1 MRPDRY
7 VQCTGAL
14 NSIEIQQPFLCFCPV
29 HAGFRMVQ
37 FRSCFRFNAICA
49 GAEGGEKD
57 KGKKVFNAHVL
68 HVGGM
73 KMMHAVA
80 QVLSV
85 WSD

>member
-1 MRPDRY
+1 
-7 VQCTGAL
+7 
-14 NSIEIQQPFLCFCPV
+14 
-29 HAGFRMVQ
+29 MVQ